1 MRGLE
6 LCEAFYREYGE
17 PLFEKEFKEQM
28 PYLAFGLV
36 GSGSECYGYDD
47 EISKDHDFEAGF
59 CIFLPE
65 EDVIDRRTAFLL
77 ERAYARLPREYRGIK
92 RSLLS
97 PVGGNRHGVLRL
109 SDFLTE
115 KLGARDGELK
125 TEAWLSIPEHYLC
138 EVTNGKLF
146 RDDSRVFTA
155 LRARLAHMP
164 NDVRCKRLAG
174 HLLLAD
180 QAGPYNYTR
189 CLAHGEE
196 GAAQIALFHF
206 VEHMTASV
214 FLLNRRYR
222 PYYKWQMRALRALPR
237 LSELADIFDFLLST
251 PNDEKTARE
260 KAGIVSDS
268 VALLIKE
275 LKEEGLSDG
284 ESPDLTAH
292 AYAVNAKIFDPILRN
307 RHILCAVSS

>member
-6 LCEAFYREYGE
+6 LCEAFYRECGE
-17 PLFEKEFKEQM
+17 PLFEKECKEYL

-36 GSGSECYGYDD
+36 GGGSECYGYDD
-47 EISKDHDFEAGF
+47 EVSRDHDFEAGF
-59 CIFLPE
+59 CVFLPD

-77 ERAYARLPREYRGIK
+77 ERTYARLPREYRGIK

-115 KLGARDGELK
+115 KLGAGDGKLD
-125 TEAWLSIPEHYLC
+125 TDAWLSIPEHYLC

-146 RDDSRVFTA
+146 RDDFGAFTA
-155 LRARLAHMP
+155 VRAGLSEMP
-164 NDVRCKRLAG
+164 RDVRYKRLAG
-174 HLLLAD
+174 NLLLAA

-189 CLAHGEE
+189 CLAHGEA
-196 GAAQIALFHF
+196 GAAQLALFHF

-214 FLLNRRYR
+214 FLLNRRYM
-222 PYYKWQMRALRALPR
+222 PYYKWQMRALRSLPG
-237 LSELADIFDFLLST
+237 LSELADIFEFLLST
-251 PNDEKTARE
+251 PNDEGCAKE
-260 KAGIVSDS
+260 KAGIVRDC
-268 VALLIKE
+268 VAMLVE
-275 LKEEGLSDG
+275 ALKEEGLSN
-284 ESPDLTAH
+284 EKSPELEAH
-292 AYAVNAKIFDPILRN
+292 AYAVNGKISDPLLRN

>member
-17 PLFEKEFKEQM
+17 PLFEKEFKEQL
-28 PYLAFGLV
+28 PHLAFGLV

-59 CIFLPE
+59 CVFLPD
-65 EDVIDRRTAFLL
+65 EDVIDRRAAFLL
-77 ERAYARLPREYRGIK
+77 ERAYSRLPREYRGIK

-115 KLGARDGELK
+115 KLGACDGELN

-155 LRARLAHMP
+155 LRARLSEMP
-164 NDVRCKRLAG
+164 IDVRYKRLAG

-189 CLAHGEE
+189 CLSHGEE
-196 GAAQIALFHF
+196 GAAQLALFHF
-206 VEHMTASV
+206 VQHMTASV
-214 FLLNRRYR
+214 FLLNGRYM
-222 PYYKWQMRALRALPR
+222 PYYKWQLRALRSLPK
-237 LSELADIFDFLLST
+237 LSSLADVFDFLLST
-251 PNDEKTARE
+251 PNDKKTAAE
-260 KAGIVSDS
+260 KAGIVRDS
-268 VALLIKE
+268 VLMLINE
-275 LKEEGLSDG
+275 LRDAGISEEESAELS
-284 ESPDLTAH
+284 AH
-292 AYAVNAKIFDPILRN
+292 AYAVNAKIQDPSVRN